1 MADVLFFFKNN
12 EVFIYLILGILAAW
26 QMHKFT
32 QAWDDL
38 RSAAFG
44 LEQES
49 ARSRLNW
56 ATSILVIL
64 IILGI
69 VEFGLVSLVIPG
81 VPDASPLPT
90 ATLDLLATATITLEP
105 QQPASEASQA
115 TPQATISAEEN
126 NSNPGELTITS
137 PQSGETVKNIIE
149 IYGTADISNFGF
161 YKFEIAAT
169 NNPTWLTIQAGDTPV
184 QDGFLGYWDT
194 TRLAAGEYS
203 LRLII
208 TDNQGN
214 ASQPCTIR
222 VNVAPPDDA

>member
-1 MADVLFFFKNN
+1 MAEVLFFFKNN
-12 EVFIYLILGILAAW
+12 EVFIYLILGVLAAW
-26 QMHKFT
+26 QMYKFT

-49 ARSRLNW
+49 ARNRLNW
-56 ATSILVIL
+56 AASILVII

-69 VEFGLVSLVIPG
+69 AEFGLVSLVIPG
-81 VPDASPLPT
+81 IPDASPLPT
-90 ATLDLLATATITLEP
+90 PTLDLLATATITLAPEESVP
-105 QQPASEASQA
+105 EASQA
-115 TPQATISAEEN
+115 TIQATIPAGEN
-126 NSNPGELTITS
+126 NCEPGQLEITS
-137 PQSGETVKNIIE
+137 PQSGDTIQDIVE

-169 NNPTWLTIQAGDTPV
+169 NNPTWLTIQAGDIPV
-184 QDGFLGYWDT
+184 KEGFLGYWDT
-194 TRLAAGEYS
+194 TRLAPGEYS

-214 ASQPCTIR
+214 ASQPCSIR
-222 VNVAPPDDA
+222 VNVSSPAEP